1 MRGFFRAWLGDLCDM
16 NENKQA
22 THDHVTAASLPNKQ
36 DPAAYVPG
44 TPTLGQYQPKSAR
57 AVAPPLL
64 PGLRS
69 VVFGRDLINGLPS

>member
-1 MRGFFRAWLGDLCDM
+1 MRGFFKAWLGDLCDM

-44 TPTLGQYQPKSAR
+44 TPTLGQYHLNTTS
-57 AVAPPLL
+57 L
-64 PGLRS
+64 S
-69 VVFGRDLINGLPS
+69 